1 MSSVYCAAFCLS
13 TCVATWDT
21 RHAWTGRGA
30 GAAHLYLI
38 FFQHS
43 TEQQIMVG
51 KKILHVRSTQHRA
64 CLDPFKILKFYKI
77 FYHIES
83 LSVYIKY

>member
-43 TEQQIMVG
+43 REQQIMVG
-51 KKILHVRSTQHRA
+51 KKNPTRPFDAAQGMFRSLQNS
-64 CLDPFKILKFYKI
+64 KIL
-77 FYHIES
+77 
-83 LSVYIKY
+83 